1 MPVDHLRFL
10 FEKCLTRF
18 FTMFFSALFYT
29 VRGYIYIYMYVCKR
43 YVCIYV
49 FMYVCITYVYVYTHT
64 YTYIHSGCS
73 SMVCNY
79 KVHGEKQMHV
89 FISVL
94 GNFLGRDSWKLNY
107 KPGAFLQLLTYLL
120 PYFFPKRLCLL
131 LLKALCKHKLCIN
144 FKTFANLKGGNDL
157 SCARLCL
164 LISFIPQNDPM
175 MKALFLK
182 ILLILL
188 AEFFGTLLNFASEVS
203 VSLTCPRPSSDSL
216 HFANEETRGEK

>member
-1 MPVDHLRFL
+1 M
-10 FEKCLTRF
+10 
-18 FTMFFSALFYT
+18 
-29 VRGYIYIYMYVCKR
+29 YICVYVCM
-43 YVCIYV
+43 YYICVCIY
-49 FMYVCITYVYVYTHT
+49 THLH
-64 YTYIHSGCS
+64 IHSGCS

-120 PYFFPKRLCLL
+120 PHFFPKRLCQL
-131 LLKALCKHKLCIN
+131 LLKALCKHKVCIN
-144 FKTFANLKGGNDL
+144 FKTLANLKGGNDL

-164 LISFIPQNDPM
+164 LISFIPRNAPM
-175 MKALFLK
+175 TKALFLK

-188 AEFFGTLLNFASEVS
+188 AEFFGTLLNNASEVS
-203 VSLTCPRPSSDSL
+203 VSLTYPRPSSDSL